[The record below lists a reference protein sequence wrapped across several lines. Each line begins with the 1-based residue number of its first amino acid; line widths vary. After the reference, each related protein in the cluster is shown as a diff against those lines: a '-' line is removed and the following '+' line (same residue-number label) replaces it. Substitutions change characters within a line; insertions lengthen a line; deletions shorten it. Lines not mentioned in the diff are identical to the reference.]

1 MNIKV
6 VKFGGSSLADA
17 KQFEKVAAIINAD
30 PDRRFVVASAPGKRY
45 RDDVK
50 VTDMLYHC
58 YDMVRN
64 HEDISAYYAQIAERY
79 NGIIRELGL
88 QFDISG
94 ELDYIRNAI
103 THHSG
108 RDFAASRGEY
118 LNSLILA
125 KYLGFDF
132 IDAESVVFFREN
144 GVYDEEKTKQE
155 MREELKKHRY
165 AVIPGFYGVMPNGTI
180 KTFSRGGSDVTGS
193 IVAQAA
199 DASLYENW
207 TDVSGFMMADP
218 RVVKNPE
225 SIKTITYR
233 ELRELSYMGASV
245 LHEEAVFPVRNAG
258 IPINIRNTNDPNAPG
273 TMIVAGT
280 KEYDTERIITGIA
293 GKKGFSV
300 ITIEKDLMNAEIGFG
315 RRVLDVLEDNEI
327 PFEHLPSGVD
337 TMSVVVASEY
347 LQGREEKLIASLN
360 KRVRPDSVVI
370 EDGMALLAIVG
381 RGMVKAKGTAA
392 RVFDAISRAD
402 VNIRM
407 IDQGSSELNII
418 VGVEERD
425 FDKAH
430 NAIYHEFVK

>member
-1 MNIKV
+1 MGIKV

-17 KQFEKVAAIINAD
+17 EQFRKVAEIVKSD

-360 KRVRPDSVVI
+360 KRVRPDSVVV

>member
-1 MNIKV
+1 MGIKV

-17 KQFEKVAAIINAD
+17 EQFRKVAEIVKSD

-225 SIKTITYR
+225 PIKTITYR

>member
-1 MNIKV
+1 MGIKV

-17 KQFEKVAAIINAD
+17 EQFRKVAEIVKSD
-30 PDRRFVVASAPGKRY
+30 PDRRFVVASAPGKRC

-280 KEYDTERIITGIA
+280 KEYDAERIITGIA

-360 KRVRPDSVVI
+360 KRVRPDSVVV

>member
-1 MNIKV
+1 MGIKV

-17 KQFEKVAAIINAD
+17 EQFRKVAEIVKSD

-225 SIKTITYR
+225 PIKTITYR

-360 KRVRPDSVVI
+360 KRVRPDSVVV